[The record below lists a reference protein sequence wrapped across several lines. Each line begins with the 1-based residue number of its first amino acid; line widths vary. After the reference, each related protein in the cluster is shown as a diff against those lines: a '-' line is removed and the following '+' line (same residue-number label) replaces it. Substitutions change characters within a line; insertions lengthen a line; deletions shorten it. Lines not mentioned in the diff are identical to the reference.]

1 MSGRCSAT
9 LAATPLAGSGERAF
23 SHWLDSEQWA
33 SELKAAVPRLGAR
46 GAVLPR
52 SPRGPVIQ
60 SLGFGWVPAAPA
72 GTGRGGGGGA
82 ARARARPRGCF
93 AEGFG
98 RRGPKRGKA
107 TRPAPL
113 PVLPPSSLPRRG
125 EGGGGGK
132 RASGSTAR
140 EREGRRGRGRRALG
154 GARPG
159 RCSPRAVPRVVPAP
173 APGALLRPRCPS
185 GNGLESTSGPVL
197 HGSLPPRG
205 HTRSPPS
212 GVGS

>member
-113 PVLPPSSLPRRG
+113 PRPCPPPLLPPE
-125 EGGGGGK
+125 EG
-132 RASGSTAR
+132 
-140 EREGRRGRGRRALG
+140 
-154 GARPG
+154 
-159 RCSPRAVPRVVPAP
+159 
-173 APGALLRPRCPS
+173 
-185 GNGLESTSGPVL
+185 
-197 HGSLPPRG
+197 
-205 HTRSPPS
+205 
-212 GVGS
+212 